1 MFDNINI
8 FYKDAEIHITE
19 FTARK
24 VIRLL
29 KKRIANGDKSAQ
41 NYAFLADAYMTDKK
55 MHKALKNA
63 LRAKAIDADYY
74 YTYVILVMIYQ
85 DDGRFAKAEKY
96 LVELFEKAPEDYE
109 LAYFCAILLYGQ
121 LCREQACKN
130 YAKKLIN
137 LNRTTPSYL
146 LFKSFAYLALG
157 EFFNALKSILKAML
171 QDGKNLCIGAQIFLL
186 SSAIFSWLE
195 EKLNTELYISRGIRF
210 LQIACLASKEEYYYC
225 KSENF
230 FDSDKKCLE
239 NIDKAISI
247 NPKPVYLIRKA
258 SILSIMGRAEEAID
272 IYKDVLQKDD
282 SYVECY
288 NYLCGAYQI
297 IKDYKSALE
306 YANLA
311 ILNNS
316 TDETA
321 YYYKIAILR
330 KLKRPSDAV
339 KVLEKLEKIYPESHM
354 LYYIFAQTYADM
366 EEYSKALLC
375 INKQLIKEKDAPNYR
390 DKMVF
395 LFRLDRYEEALV
407 CGKKALEYE
416 EQGLIY
422 YWISC
427 CEAYLERF
435 EDALDSINKAIL
447 LGEYDMW
454 TFAQKSK
461 ILDELGREKEAK
473 FAYQKAVELGYD
485 E

>member
-29 KKRIANGDKSAQ
+29 KKRIANGEKSAQ

-55 MHKALKNA
+55 MHKALKCA
-63 LRAKAIDADYY
+63 LKAKTADPDYY
-74 YTYVILVMIYQ
+74 YAYVLLVMIYQ
-85 DDGRFAKAEKY
+85 EDGRFAKAEKY
-96 LVELFEKAPEDYE
+96 LMELFEKAPEDYE
-109 LAYFCAILLYGQ
+109 LAYFCAVILYGQ
-121 LCREQACKN
+121 LYRERACKN

-137 LNRTTPSYL
+137 LNRTTPAYL
-146 LFKSFAYLALG
+146 LFKSYAYLALG
-157 EFFNALKSILKAML
+157 EFFNAFKTVLKAML
-171 QDGKNLCIGAQIFLL
+171 LDGKNLCISSQIFLL
-186 SSAIFSWLE
+186 TSAIFAWLE
-195 EKLNTELYISRGIRF
+195 EKLKTELYLFRGIRF
-210 LQIACLASKEEYYYC
+210 LQVACLVSKEEYYYC
-225 KSENF
+225 KSESF
-230 FDSDKKCLE
+230 FDSNEKCLE
-239 NIDKAISI
+239 YIDKAIKI
-247 NPKPVYLIRKA
+247 NPKPIYFIRKA
-258 SILSIMGRAEEAID
+258 SILSIMGQAEDAIE
-272 IYKDVLQKDD
+272 IYKNVLKKDA

-288 NYLCGAYQI
+288 NYLCGAFQI

-316 TDETA
+316 KDESA
-321 YYYKIAILR
+321 YYHKISVLR
-330 KLKRPSDAV
+330 KLKRPAEAI
-339 KVLEKLEKIYPESHM
+339 KVLEKLEKIYPESQM

-366 EEYSKALLC
+366 EDYNKALLC

-395 LFRLDRYEEALV
+395 LFRLERYEEALV

-422 YWISC
+422 YWIAC
-427 CEAYLERF
+427 CEAYLDRF
-435 EDALDSINKAIL
+435 EDALESINNAIL

-461 ILDELGREKEAK
+461 ILEELGREKEAN